1 MPKANAADV
10 EAFTQKIGS
19 DARYNILEYE
29 SRQARLCN
37 GDTLGN
43 LSHWRE
49 RSLFLGLAMCTSCLN
64 WGALLCVLTGGAGIP
79 DSF

>member
-1 MPKANAADV
+1 M

-19 DARYNILEYE
+19 DARYSILEYE
-29 SRQARLCN
+29 SRQARLRN
-37 GDTLGN
+37 GDARGN
-43 LSHWRE
+43 LSPWRQ
-49 RSLFLGLAMCTSCLN
+49 RSLLLGLAMCTSCLN